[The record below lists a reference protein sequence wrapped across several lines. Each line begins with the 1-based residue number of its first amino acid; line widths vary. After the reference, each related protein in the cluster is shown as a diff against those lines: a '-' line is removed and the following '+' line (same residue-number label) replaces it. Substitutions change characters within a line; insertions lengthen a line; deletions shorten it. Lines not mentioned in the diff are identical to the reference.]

1 MATFQEAAA
10 DDTFQFYMGRY
21 VLYLKHKLEQ
31 ELTALQEHKEKFP
44 NEELADGIKLNL
56 SVTQAVYLY
65 EWLAA
70 DFRRV
75 EGNSE
80 AIQAQMLKSVL
91 ASGEIE
97 EL

>member
-1 MATFQEAAA
+1 MPTFEEGAV

-31 ELTALQEHKEKFP
+31 ELTALQEHKERFP
-44 NEELADGIKLNL
+44 NEELGCVKLNL
-56 SVTQAVYLY
+56 TVTQAVYLY

-70 DFRRV
+70 DMRGI
-75 EGNSE
+75 EGRTEASE
-80 AIQAQMLKSVL
+80 AQMLKSIL

>member
-21 VLYLKHKLEQ
+21 VPYLKHKSEQ
-31 ELTALQEHKEKFP
+31 ELTALQEHKNKFP
-44 NEELADGIKLNL
+44 NEDLANGIKLNL
-56 SVTQAVYLY
+56 SVTQAIYLY

-70 DFRRV
+70 DMRGI
-75 EGNSE
+75 EGRTEASE
-80 AIQAQMLKSVL
+80 AQMLKSIL